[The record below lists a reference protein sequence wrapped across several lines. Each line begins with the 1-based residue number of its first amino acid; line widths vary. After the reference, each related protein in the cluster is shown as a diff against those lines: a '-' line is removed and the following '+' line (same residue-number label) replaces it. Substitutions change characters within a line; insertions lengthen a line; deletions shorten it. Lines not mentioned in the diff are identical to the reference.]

1 MPSPIPTRRLGG
13 HPQGMPA
20 DPQNFRRAPLA
31 LIAVLM
37 AVTLSL
43 AACGDDEDASTQ
55 DARRDTNT
63 TQATDRATPSEEE
76 VEREA
81 RAIAEELKEL
91 QRDVVRSGR
100 TLVEGS
106 PEERDAAERELR
118 AQARRAER
126 LAERAER
133 DVVQEARGSSE
144 LREAARDTER
154 GLAELRRYAD
164 QRRRAG
170 LRRANAELEAGE
182 KKLRSFADSLRED
195 TPEEDAR
202 RALDELRDRVPDIPA
217 P

>member
-1 MPSPIPTRRLGG
+1 MPTRRLGG
-13 HPQGMPA
+13 HPQAMPA
-20 DPQNFRRAPLA
+20 DPHNFRRAPLA

-37 AVTLSL
+37 AVALSL

-55 DARRDTNT
+55 DAQRDTNT
-63 TQATDRATPSEEE
+63 AQATDRETPSEEE

-91 QRDVVRSGR
+91 QRDVAQSGR

-164 QRRRAG
+164 ERRRDG
-170 LRRANAELEAGE
+170 LRRANDELEAGE

-195 TPEEDAR
+195 APEEDAR
-202 RALDELRDRVPDIPA
+202 RALDELRDRVPDIPT